1 MSGDQFENKPEAK
14 QVPVEKLEKIV
25 NKIKNLI
32 IHNMTLMYDLSHKYD
47 ADEFNKKD
55 DDIEIEEV
63 AVEEVEKSAENS
75 ELFGSESIQAISEN
89 ININKK
95 KNENSEIKKQE
106 SRVDAFKREYR
117 PLVDQRKIIK
127 NWIQHFSFTAKY
139 RDEKLLSYE
148 IAKLKQFELEPEDYY
163 NSLKKNLNNE

>member
-1 MSGDQFENKPEAK
+1 MSGEQVENKPEAK

-47 ADEFNKKD
+47 PDEFNKKED

-63 AVEEVEKSAENS
+63 PVEQVEKSGENS
-75 ELFGSESIQAISEN
+75 ELFGSESAISET
-89 ININKK
+89 INIKK
-95 KNENSEIKKQE
+95 QKSESSDIKKQE

-117 PLVDQRKIIK
+117 PLVDQRK
-127 NWIQHFSFTAKY
+127 NIQ
-139 RDEKLLSYE
+139 
-148 IAKLKQFELEPEDYY
+148 
-163 NSLKKNLNNE
+163 N

>member
-1 MSGDQFENKPEAK
+1 MSGEQFENKPEAK

-47 ADEFNKKD
+47 ADEFKKKD

-75 ELFGSESIQAISEN
+75 ELFGSESIQSVSE
-89 ININKK
+89 NINKK

-117 PLVDQRKIIK
+117 PLVDQRKIIE
-127 NWIQHFSFTAKY
+127 IEFIIFILQPSIEM
-139 RDEKLLSYE
+139 RSY
-148 IAKLKQFELEPEDYY
+148 
-163 NSLKKNLNNE
+163 

>member
-1 MSGDQFENKPEAK
+1 MSGENVENKPEAK

-47 ADEFNKKD
+47 PHEFDKKD

-63 AVEEVEKSAENS
+63 AVEQVEKSAENS
-75 ELFGSESIQAISEN
+75 ELFGSESMSES
-89 ININKK
+89 INIKK
-95 KNENSEIKKQE
+95 KKSENSELKKQE

-117 PLVDQRKIIK
+117 PLVDQRKLFFEFII
-127 NWIQHFSFTAKY
+127 IFI
-139 RDEKLLSYE
+139 L
-148 IAKLKQFELEPEDYY
+148 
-163 NSLKKNLNNE
+163 